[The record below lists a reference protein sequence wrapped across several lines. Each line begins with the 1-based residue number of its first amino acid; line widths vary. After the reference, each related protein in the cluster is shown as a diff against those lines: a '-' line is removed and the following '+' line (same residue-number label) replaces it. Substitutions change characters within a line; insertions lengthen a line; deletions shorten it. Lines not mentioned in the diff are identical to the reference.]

1 MLEWYDFTVYAL
13 FAGYIAANFFPGDD
27 ENTGRIKTFLF
38 FGLGF
43 VVRPLGAI
51 LIGNFGD
58 RAGRKA
64 ALTLTILL
72 MAAGTGFIAF
82 SPTYATLGIGAPL
95 LLLLGRILQGFSA
108 GGEIGGATAYL
119 LESADPDQRG
129 RVASW
134 LEASMGMSNILG
146 ALVAF
151 SVSAFLS
158 TAQVQSWGWRIPF
171 LIGLA
176 IA

>member
-13 FAGYIAANFFPGDD
+13 FAGYIAGNFFPDDD

-43 VVRPLGAI
+43 VVRPLGAV

-72 MAAGTGFIAF
+72 MAAGTGIIAF
-82 SPTYATLGIGAPL
+82 SPTYAAIGIGAPL
-95 LLLLGRILQGFSA
+95 LCCSAAYCRGFRRAAKSA
-108 GGEIGGATAYL
+108 APRPIC
-119 LESADPDQRG
+119 
-129 RVASW
+129 W
-134 LEASMGMSNILG
+134 
-146 ALVAF
+146 
-151 SVSAFLS
+151 
-158 TAQVQSWGWRIPF
+158 
-171 LIGLA
+171 
-176 IA
+176 